1 MSKNFIIAIDGPA
14 GSGKSTSA
22 KMVAQRLG
30 YLYIDTGAMYRAVT
44 YLALKLNKIDDI
56 EAVSEIALNTDIT
69 LSFIDGKTYVQ
80 ADGYDITDEIRTFE
94 VNSNV
99 SNVSKI
105 SEVRKALV
113 RKQQEMGSQV
123 CGVVMEGRDISTV
136 VFPDADVKI
145 YLTAEIDKRAER
157 RLKEFSATGT
167 TLSIEEVKDNLVER
181 DKIDSTRDVS
191 PLRKAKD
198 AFLVDTSSVT
208 IDEQVDIITE
218 IAKKVA
224 EEKGIEI
231 KISGK
236 IF

>member
-1 MSKNFIIAIDGPA
+1 MSKKFIIAIDGPA

-44 YLALKLNKIDDI
+44 YLALKLNKINDV
-56 EAVSEIALNTDIT
+56 EAVTDLAVNTDFN
-69 LSFIDGKTYVQ
+69 LDYIDGKTFVK
-80 ADGYDITDEIRTFE
+80 ADGVDITDEIRTFE

-105 SEVRKALV
+105 AEVRKALV
-113 RKQQEMGSQV
+113 EKQQRMGRQNG
-123 CGVVMEGRDISTV
+123 GVVMEGRDITTV

-145 YLTAEIDKRAER
+145 FLTADIDKRAGR
-157 RLKEFSATGT
+157 RLKEFMEKGNSI
-167 TLSIEEVKDNLVER
+167 SIEEVKNNLVER

-191 PLRKAKD
+191 PLRKADD
-198 AFLVDTSSVT
+198 AFEVDTSCVT
-208 IDEQVDIITE
+208 IEEQVEIIIDIV
-218 IAKKVA
+218 KKIA

-231 KISGK
+231 AAS
-236 IF
+236 